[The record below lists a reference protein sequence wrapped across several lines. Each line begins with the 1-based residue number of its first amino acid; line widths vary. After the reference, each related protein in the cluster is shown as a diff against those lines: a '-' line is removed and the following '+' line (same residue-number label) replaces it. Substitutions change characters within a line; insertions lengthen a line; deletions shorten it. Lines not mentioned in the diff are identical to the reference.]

1 MRKLFYVLSLMIG
14 FLVPALASAGVE
26 AGDGPMLS
34 DDVFLVQVTEAA
46 KESGDVLEP
55 DILDENL
62 LAPLWFCCPG
72 DPDGYEAP
80 ERDIGSDQLTPNR
93 VPIVD
98 VASMFNLEDGM
109 IPVINTSGYFW
120 ANNGPED
127 PDG

>member
-1 MRKLFYVLSLMIG
+1 MKKYLFLILAMMAYSY
-14 FLVPALASAGVE
+14 PALAVDDTVE
-26 AGDGPMLS
+26 L
-34 DDVFLVQVTEAA
+34 VTEVI
-46 KESGDVLEP
+46 ELEAQKL

-62 LAPLWFCCPG
+62 VAPLWFCCPG

-93 VPIVD
+93 VPFD
-98 VASMFNLEDGM
+98 VASNQGGSIMYA
-109 IPVINTSGYFW
+109 GYFW